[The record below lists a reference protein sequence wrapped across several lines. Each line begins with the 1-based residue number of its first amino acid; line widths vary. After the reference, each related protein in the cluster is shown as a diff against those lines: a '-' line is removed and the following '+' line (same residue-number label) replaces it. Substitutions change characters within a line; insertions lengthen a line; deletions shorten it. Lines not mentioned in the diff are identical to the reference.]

1 MTAPK
6 VTPDTPEPD
15 RPKAARNRGPAIGL
29 LGLAALV
36 AILALTQPDPPP
48 VAEATTTTIGRPSS
62 PTTTIAVIA
71 QAEPLR
77 FQAVDLDGIPLAVGE
92 TRDGEM
98 VVIRSR
104 FTHLGFEEADVLIS
118 RDGLSYEP
126 IAKAVPSGSRIYG
139 AQIGATGM
147 FIHGQDRSG
156 APTVWRSE
164 DGRSWTSSVVEPE
177 GRWPI
182 YTLGV
187 SETLLLAL
195 RYSDSMTEV
204 QEVVADRFDGLPI
217 EYEFSSSSGGPTRL
231 IVRSPLGIAVGSFTL
246 EELGLPADLLDAP
259 GTPKVRA
266 STDGV
271 EWYDATLP
279 FPPSGEMFQG
289 DDGELWAPAYDDFTT
304 RIFST
309 TNGIEWT
316 ERADLRRSGSYVQPW
331 RGGYVSA
338 SESLELGLSTNGL
351 SWHRTSFR
359 DHFTN
364 PGEWNFNT
372 LAAGEG
378 GLAILADRYNR
389 GIRSGR
395 GVEEPYV
402 DFEREGL
409 LVRVR
414 PERVQVFGDDRSSP
428 LVELGRWT
436 DVVSPNATYD
446 PGSRELT
453 IHHGPDREPL
463 LTLTIDELIEMEFEA
478 IDEMSFEDLQQVLL
492 TSSDGCAWTV
502 QELDLPSKSYTFMT
516 EVAGDR
522 VVLGVGEFF
531 RTGGRGQLWWAPLP
545 EPGDP
550 SNCPTE

>member
-1 MTAPK
+1 M
-6 VTPDTPEPD
+6 
-15 RPKAARNRGPAIGL
+15 
-29 LGLAALV
+29 
-36 AILALTQPDPPP
+36 
-48 VAEATTTTIGRPSS
+48 
-62 PTTTIAVIA
+62 
-71 QAEPLR
+71 
-77 FQAVDLDGIPLAVGE
+77 
-92 TRDGEM
+92 
-98 VVIRSR
+98 
-104 FTHLGFEEADVLIS
+104 
-118 RDGLSYEP
+118 
-126 IAKAVPSGSRIYG
+126 
-139 AQIGATGM
+139 
-147 FIHGQDRSG
+147 
-156 APTVWRSE
+156 
-164 DGRSWTSSVVEPE
+164 
-177 GRWPI
+177 
-182 YTLGV
+182 
-187 SETLLLAL
+187 
-195 RYSDSMTEV
+195 
-204 QEVVADRFDGLPI
+204 
-217 EYEFSSSSGGPTRL
+217 
-231 IVRSPLGIAVGSFTL
+231 
-246 EELGLPADLLDAP
+246 
-259 GTPKVRA
+259 
-266 STDGV
+266 
-271 EWYDATLP
+271 
-279 FPPSGEMFQG
+279 
-289 DDGELWAPAYDDFTT
+289 
-304 RIFST
+304 
-309 TNGIEWT
+309 
-316 ERADLRRSGSYVQPW
+316 QPW

-436 DVVSPNATYD
+436 DVVSPNVTYD
-446 PGSRELT
+446 PCSRALT